1 MEIPARAR
9 LGGKLTLLSD
19 LQSKAKTTAKAILP
33 KTTADFISGCRY
45 RGYLAH
51 ISYLLKRKKF
61 YAQFEKANANVP
73 DSTIVLPAG
82 CRILVPPY
90 ADVRDAFEYFGWKE
104 PEMVDEFIGFMKLA
118 SNAKILWDV
127 GALFGLFSLA
137 FTLRGAGRQ
146 ALAFEPNPS
155 SRTKLEEC
163 LQLNPAAKVQV
174 FDCAVGLPDRVV
186 EFERGFHYTAITES
200 PARPGEEDSAQ
211 LGTVAIKTMSI
222 DELIERNLDPPDIIK
237 IDVEGHEFDV
247 LLGARKLLLAKKPLL
262 SLELHPD
269 LLARRG
275 TSGLAIAEYLEDAGY
290 VFRDTD
296 LKRVTMRTALWYGSR
311 ARYAAPVSGPLAPG
325 LPAASGRNAIDIVR

>member
-1 MEIPARAR
+1 MR
-9 LGGKLTLLSD
+9 LGGKLTFLAD
-19 LQSKAKTTAKAILP
+19 LQFRAKTTAKTILP
-33 KTTADFISGCRY
+33 KTPVAFISGCRY

-61 YAQFEKANANVP
+61 RAQFERANAKVP
-73 DSTIVLPAG
+73 DSTVVLPAD
-82 CRILVPPY
+82 CRILIPP
-90 ADVRDAFEYFGWKE
+90 DVREAFEYFGWKE

-118 SNAKILWDV
+118 SDAKILWDV

-137 FTLRGAGRQ
+137 FTLRGTNRR

-163 LQLNPAAKVQV
+163 LQLNPTARVQV
-174 FDCAVGLPDRVV
+174 FDCAVGLPDTVV

-200 PARPGEEDSAQ
+200 TARPAEENSGQ
-211 LGTVAIKTMSI
+211 RETVAIKTMSI

-237 IDVEGHEFDV
+237 IDVEGHELDV
-247 LLGARKLLLAKKPLL
+247 LLGARRLLLAKKPLL
-262 SLELHPD
+262 AIELHPG

-275 TSGLAIAEYLEDAGY
+275 TSGLAIAEFLEDAGY

-296 LKRVTMRTALWYGSR
+296 LKRVTK
-311 ARYAAPVSGPLAPG
+311 
-325 LPAASGRNAIDIVR
+325 DIFKRQNNFRVVAT

>member
-1 MEIPARAR
+1 MRTIEEKLFFKMEIPARVR

-19 LQSKAKTTAKAILP
+19 LQFKAKTTAKAILP
-33 KTTADFISGCRY
+33 KTTVDFISGCRY

-51 ISYLLKRKKF
+51 ASYLLKLKKYRTQ
-61 YAQFEKANANVP
+61 YAKANAKVT

-82 CRILVPPY
+82 CRVFIPPD
-90 ADVRDAFEYFGWKE
+90 ADVRNAFEHFGWKD

-137 FTLRGAGRQ
+137 FTLRGTDRR

-155 SRTKLEEC
+155 SRAKLEEC
-163 LQLNPAAKVQV
+163 LQLNPTAKVQV
-174 FDCAVGLPDRVV
+174 FDWAVGLPGTVV

-200 PARPGEEDSAQ
+200 PARPGEKDSGQ
-211 LGTVAIKTMSI
+211 RETVAIKTMSI

-237 IDVEGHEFDV
+237 IDVEGHELDV
-247 LLGARKLLLAKKPLL
+247 LLGARKLLLAKKPSL
-262 SLELHPD
+262 SIELHPG

-290 VFRDTD
+290 VFHDTD
-296 LKRVTMRTALWYGSR
+296 LKRVTRDFFKRQNNFRVVAT
-311 ARYAAPVSGPLAPG
+311 
-325 LPAASGRNAIDIVR
+325 

>member
-1 MEIPARAR
+1 MEIPARVR

-33 KTTADFISGCRY
+33 KTTVDFISGCRY

-51 ISYLLKRKKF
+51 ISYLLKLKK
-61 YAQFEKANANVP
+61 YRRQFAKANAKVP
-73 DSTIVLPAG
+73 DSTIILPAG
-82 CRILVPPY
+82 CRILIPPD
-90 ADVRDAFEYFGWKE
+90 ADVRNAFEHFGWKD

-137 FTLRGAGRQ
+137 FTLRDAGRR

-163 LQLNPAAKVQV
+163 LQLNPTAKVQV
-174 FDCAVGLPDRVV
+174 FDCAVGLPDTVV
-186 EFERGFHYTAITES
+186 EFERGFHYTAIVES
-200 PARPGEEDSAQ
+200 PARLGEEDSGQ
-211 LGTVAIKTMSI
+211 RETVAIKTVSI
-222 DELIERNLDPPDIIK
+222 DELIERNLAPPDIIK

-262 SLELHPD
+262 CIELHPD
-269 LLARRG
+269 LLALRG

-290 VFRDTD
+290 VIHDTD
-296 LKRVTMRTALWYGSR
+296 LKRVKKDLFKRQTTLRVVAM
-311 ARYAAPVSGPLAPG
+311 
-325 LPAASGRNAIDIVR
+325 